1 MEKKMEKKIKHL
13 EMIEAIIERM
23 AKNSLQLKEWTM
35 ALVVL
40 VATITSQSG
49 NENLVLLGFVPIIG
63 FWFLDSFYLLQERK
77 YKVLYK
83 NVSKK
88 EEDKIDFNLDT
99 NVDVNGEERNKNERL
114 CMYNCIFSTSEILFY
129 PIIAI
134 CLTILFIVLKNSK

>member
-114 CMYNCIFSTSEILFY
+114 CMYNCIFATSEILFY

-134 CLTILFIVLKNSK
+134 SLTILFIVLKNSK